1 MSELKAVI
9 FDWDGVLVP
18 LRVDLRPVFKYITDK
33 IVEFDL
39 KLNLDINNFVS
50 IEELIKSAK
59 KDLAGQN
66 IPEDFFDNLKKEIL
80 DLINEIFT
88 KDALT
93 NSLSQMV
100 LQTLRKIR
108 ELGLKLGIFTINRF
122 HIVDKILK
130 NSNATHFFNAIVT
143 QDDVKL
149 NIDKIDKAEHLKI
162 CLERLCVSGHECIVI
177 GDRPVDILPAYLAK
191 AITIGILNHDNRHR
205 MKAILDKLNYTIQS
219 IDEIYQII
227 TTLIEQKTA

>member
-18 LRVDLRPVFKYITDK
+18 LRVDLRPVFYYITDK
-33 IVEFDL
+33 IAEFGL
-39 KLNLDINNFVS
+39 KLDINSDNFVS
-50 IEELIKSAK
+50 IEELLKSAK
-59 KDLAGQN
+59 NDLADQN
-66 IPEDFFDNLKKEIL
+66 IPEDFFDNLKQEVL
-80 DLINEIFT
+80 DLINKIFI

-93 NSLSQMV
+93 NSLSQKV
-100 LQTLRKIR
+100 LQTLKQVR
-108 ELGLKLGIFTINRF
+108 ELGLKIGIFTINRF

-143 QDDVKL
+143 QDDVLL

-162 CLERLCVSGHECIVI
+162 CLERLCVSGHECIVV

-191 AITIGILNHDNRHR
+191 AITVGILNHDNRHR
-205 MKAILDKLNYTIQS
+205 MNAILDKLNYTIKS

-227 TTLIEQKTA
+227 TALIEQKDT